1 MDSAPSGEQFEIASG
16 DQRATIVEVGGGIRT
31 YTHGGRPVLHPYDR
45 DAMCDGAHGTPL
57 VPWPNRL
64 EDGRY
69 TFDGTEQQVALTEP
83 DKRNAI
89 HGFLQW
95 RPWHAVEHGD
105 DRVVM
110 ATRLHP
116 RKGYP
121 FALDVQVEYALAA
134 SGLTVRTSATNVG
147 DRTCPYGSGQ
157 HPYLSPGN
165 ALVDDCVLE
174 LPARTRILTDVER
187 QLPIG
192 TEPVDDTP
200 FDFRS
205 GQPVGE
211 LEVDFAFTDL
221 SRDDEGLAW
230 VRLTGTDG
238 RRAELWVDETYP
250 IIEIFTADTL
260 APERRRRGL
269 GAEPMSCPPN
279 AFRTGELVRNLRPGE
294 SVTASWGARLT

>member
-1 MDSAPSGEQFEIASG
+1 
-16 DQRATIVEVGGGIRT
+16 
-31 YTHGGRPVLHPYDR
+31 
-45 DAMCDGAHGTPL
+45 
-57 VPWPNRL
+57 
-64 EDGRY
+64 
-69 TFDGTEQQVALTEP
+69 
-83 DKRNAI
+83 
-89 HGFLQW
+89 
-95 RPWHAVEHGD
+95 
-105 DRVVM
+105 
-110 ATRLHP
+110 
-116 RKGYP
+116 
-121 FALDVQVEYALAA
+121 
-134 SGLTVRTSATNVG
+134 
-147 DRTCPYGSGQ
+147 
-157 HPYLSPGN
+157 
-165 ALVDDCVLE
+165 
-174 LPARTRILTDVER
+174 
-187 QLPIG
+187 
-192 TEPVDDTP
+192 VDDTP

-205 GQPVGE
+205 GRPVGE

>member
-1 MDSAPSGEQFEIASG
+1 VDSAPSGEQFEIASG

-95 RPWHAVEHGD
+95 RPWHAVEHED

-116 RKGYP
+116 RQGYP
-121 FALDVQVEYALAA
+121 FALDVQVEYGLAA

-147 DRTCPYGSGQ
+147 DRTCPYGCGQ
-157 HPYLSPGN
+157 HPYLSPGS

-205 GQPVGE
+205 GRPVGE